1 MLMMA
6 DVGFCFNRTAT
17 LSIIILEK
25 MLMVNEEVDIG
36 TRPDTLPTTTQVTML
51 DCYVYLLLLV
61 VFTKVFMTMKDVI
74 PGLMMEDV
82 ALFHKRPVTLTFT
95 ITEKVLTVM
104 GEVDIGLR
112 LSPLPPII

>member
-36 TRPDTLPTTTQVTML
+36 TRPDTLYSIHQATMV
-51 DCYVYLLLLV
+51 DCLVCLLPLI
-61 VFTKVFMTMKDVI
+61 VFMEVLVIMKEMIV
-74 PGLMMEDV
+74 GV
-82 ALFHKRPVTLTFT
+82 V
-95 ITEKVLTVM
+95 V
-104 GEVDIGLR
+104 
-112 LSPLPPII
+112 